1 MPRACSP
8 PSAPPP
14 ISASE
19 LSTAAELLYTKA
31 GQWLQGRNRQRILAL
46 NAAPEPALRGL
57 AEATDLTVQ
66 QAFRP
71 DWLQLQ
77 RMGFAPVA
85 TLEEAAPG
93 SEPSF
98 DLALVL
104 PGKQREQS
112 LGMLATGML
121 ALRPEGMM
129 MAACANDMGGKSYE
143 KRLVEMTG
151 NVDSTSKS
159 HCRLFSVKRNGRFR
173 TAMAEVWEREA
184 APRMVASHGLIA
196 RPGNFSWERP
206 DIGSELLRRY
216 LENWPPAGA
225 GMDLCCGYGYLAH
238 RILAACPGIS
248 ELYLVDAD
256 RHALDCAIANT
267 RDTRVAVHAHWL
279 DASNESLPANLDWI
293 VLNPPFHR
301 GKSRDI
307 ALGQAIAAKACQSL
321 RPGGRLAMVA
331 NRQLPYERTCREL
344 LTICD
349 IAEQSE
355 GFKILDGIR

>member
-1 MPRACSP
+1 M
-8 PSAPPP
+8 
-14 ISASE
+14 
-19 LSTAAELLYTKA
+19 STAAELLYTEA
-31 GQWLQGRNRQRILAL
+31 GQWLQGRNGERILAL

-57 AEATDLTVQ
+57 AEAHDLTVQ

-85 TLEEAAPG
+85 TLEEAAPA
-93 SEPSF
+93 SEPIF

-104 PGKQREQS
+104 PEKQREQS
-112 LGMLATGML
+112 LGLLANGML

-143 KRLVEMTG
+143 KRLAEMTG
-151 NVDSTSKS
+151 SVDRTSKS
-159 HCRLFSVKRNGRFR
+159 HCRLFSAKKNGRFNI
-173 TAMAEVWEREA
+173 TVAEAWEREA
-184 APRMVASHGLIA
+184 AARTVSAHGLIA

-206 DIGSELLRRY
+206 DVGSEQLRRY
-216 LENWPPAGA
+216 LENRPPAGA

-238 RILAACPGIS
+238 RILAACPGVS
-248 ELYLVDAD
+248 ELHLVDAD
-256 RHALDCAIANT
+256 RFALDCAVANT
-267 RDTRVAVHAHWL
+267 RDARVAVHAHWL
-279 DASNESLPANLDWI
+279 DASSESLPANLDWI

-301 GKSRDI
+301 GNNRDI

-321 RPGGRLAMVA
+321 RPGGRLLMVA

-344 LTICD
+344 LTTCD

>member
-1 MPRACSP
+1 M
-8 PSAPPP
+8 
-14 ISASE
+14 
-19 LSTAAELLYTKA
+19 STAAELLYAKA
-31 GQWLQGRNRQRILAL
+31 CQWLQGRDRERILAL

-57 AEATDLTVQ
+57 AEAHDLTVQ
-66 QAFRP
+66 QVFRP
-71 DWLQLQ
+71 DWLLLQ
-77 RMGFAPVA
+77 RMGFAPMA
-85 TLEEAAPG
+85 SLEEAVPATKPA
-93 SEPSF
+93 F

-112 LGMLATGML
+112 LGLLATGML
-121 ALRPEGMM
+121 ALRPEGVM
-129 MAACANDMGGKSYE
+129 MAACANDMGAKSYE
-143 KRLVEMTG
+143 KRLVDMAG
-151 NVDSTSKS
+151 SVDSTSKS
-159 HCRLFSVKRNGRFR
+159 HCRLFQAKRSGRFN
-173 TAMAEVWEREA
+173 TAIAEAWGREA
-184 APRMVASHGLIA
+184 APRMVTAHGLVS

-206 DIGSELLRRY
+206 DVGSELLRRY
-216 LENWPPAGA
+216 LENRPPAGV

-267 RDTRVAVHAHWL
+267 RDARVAVHARWL
-279 DASNESLPANLDWI
+279 DAGSESLPAGLDWI

-307 ALGQAIAAKACQSL
+307 ALGQAIVAKACQSL

-331 NRQLPYERTCREL
+331 NRQLPYERTCRAL
-344 LTICD
+344 LTTCD